1 MQTAMLPLAK
11 NRGVALQVGE
21 AAFETVPGDGALLES
36 LLGNLCEN
44 AIKASSPGGVVQ
56 LGCEKRDKKCF
67 WVRDYGRGMSRETL
81 ENLGQPFY
89 REDKA
94 RSRREGGAGLG
105 VALCFEIARQHGAR
119 LQYFSRPGEGTL
131 AMVEFEK
138 A

>member
-1 MQTAMLPLAK
+1 MQAGGSGAGCSAAVLCSHILP
-11 NRGVALQVGE
+11 GLQAGQYRRVLF
-21 AAFETVPGDGALLES
+21 AATGAL
-36 LLGNLCEN
+36 
-44 AIKASSPGGVVQ
+44 
-56 LGCEKRDKKCF
+56 
-67 WVRDYGRGMSRETL
+67 MSRETL

-131 AMVEFEK
+131 AIVEFEK

>member
-1 MQTAMLPLAK
+1 M
-11 NRGVALQVGE
+11 
-21 AAFETVPGDGALLES
+21 PGDGALLES

-56 LGCEKRDKKCF
+56 LGCEMRGKKCF

-119 LQYFSRPGEGTL
+119 LQYFSRPGEGAL
-131 AMVEFEK
+131 AMLEFEK